1 MTGSS
6 DEHAKPQGDAP
17 ILWRH
22 PSPFDTQLARFMRD
36 VSRKHDLKLETYPM
50 LYQWSIENAP
60 EFWGEVWRFCGV
72 TSSRPY
78 DAVLPGGGGAGPEE
92 AAVVPMFPRPDFFS
106 GARLNFAENLLFPA
120 GVDVDPSAVAVI
132 TATERPG
139 DVVETSWAELR
150 EATRRCAGALRAAG
164 LGRGDVVAGYVS
176 NHVQALVAMLA
187 SASLG
192 AVWSGIS
199 PDNGV
204 SAVLDRLA
212 QLGPKVLFADDGM
225 VYNGKEWSSTAKT
238 EQIVAELREKGLELV
253 VVIRNL
259 PGAGLG
265 VEGLSGQVARVDE
278 YENFLGGSPGEEL
291 RFEQLP
297 PSHPL
302 YILFSSGTT
311 GLPKA
316 IIHTAAGTLV
326 QHKKEHF
333 LHCSVSPASRMLYYT
348 TTSWMMWHWS
358 VSALAVGASL
368 VLYSGSPF
376 RPHGHL
382 SLPRL
387 LSELRVTHFGTSAA
401 YLVALEANNVRP
413 VDDPSLD
420 LSRLEAIY
428 STASPLPPSTFSFV
442 YEAFPKT
449 VNLGSITGGTDIIS
463 LFGAPCPL
471 VPVRVGEIQCAGLGM
486 AIKVVDSSS
495 ASDDPRPVDPP
506 DAPGDLVCVKPFPC
520 QPLTFYGE
528 NGDEKYRAAYF
539 ERFPGIWHHGDFVQ
553 VTSNGG
559 LKMLGRSDGV
569 LKPAGVRFGSAEI
582 YNILTR
588 FFASEIED
596 AVCVG
601 RRRPDKDADET
612 VCLFV
617 VMAPGRTFARG
628 DTDARVRDVVRRQL
642 SPRHVPAV
650 VEECGPAGV
659 PKTGNGKKIEVAV
672 KQILSGMEVKT
683 NASVANPEALAWFRS
698 WAEEHP

>member
-1 MTGSS
+1 MFFLNSHPQVFHTCPVPFSSFSYLPVSFRNPNSGMTASIN
-6 DEHAKPQGDAP
+6 EHVVAEGEAP

-22 PSPFDTQLARFMRD
+22 PSPFDTQLARFMRH
-36 VSRKHDLKLETYPM
+36 VSRKYDLKLETYPM
-50 LYQWSIENAP
+50 LYQWSIDNIA
-60 EFWGEVWRFCGV
+60 EFWGEVWEFCGV

-78 DAVLPGGGGAGPEE
+78 DAVLPGIGKGPEA
-92 AAVVPMFPRPDFFS
+92 AAVAMFPRPDFFS

-120 GVDVDPSAVAVI
+120 GVDVDPSGVAVI

-150 EATRRCAGALRAAG
+150 DAVRRCASALRAAG
-164 LGRGDVVAGYVS
+164 LSKGDVVAGYVS

-238 EQIVAELREKGLELV
+238 EEIVAELKKKGLELV

-259 PGAGLG
+259 PGADPGL
-265 VEGLSGQVARVDE
+265 ETLRGQVARVDE
-278 YENFLGGSPGEEL
+278 YENFLGSSPDEEL

-316 IIHTAAGTLV
+316 IIHTAAGTLI
-326 QHKKEHF
+326 QHKKEHY
-333 LHCSVSPASRMLYYT
+333 LHGSVSSASRMLYYT

-382 SLPRL
+382 SLPKL

-413 VDDPSLD
+413 VEDPSLD
-420 LSRLEAIY
+420 LSHLEAIY

-442 YEAFPKT
+442 YEAFPKNI
-449 VNLGSITGGTDIIS
+449 NLGSITGGTDIIS
-463 LFGAPCPL
+463 LFGTPCPL

-495 ASDDPRPVDPP
+495 AADDPRPVDPP

-528 NGDEKYRAAYF
+528 NGDEKYRAA
-539 ERFPGIWHHGDFVQ
+539 
-553 VTSNGG
+553 
-559 LKMLGRSDGV
+559 
-569 LKPAGVRFGSAEI
+569 
-582 YNILTR
+582 
-588 FFASEIED
+588 
-596 AVCVG
+596 
-601 RRRPDKDADET
+601 
-612 VCLFV
+612 
-617 VMAPGRTFARG
+617 
-628 DTDARVRDVVRRQL
+628 
-642 SPRHVPAV
+642 
-650 VEECGPAGV
+650 
-659 PKTGNGKKIEVAV
+659 
-672 KQILSGMEVKT
+672 
-683 NASVANPEALAWFRS
+683 
-698 WAEEHP
+698 